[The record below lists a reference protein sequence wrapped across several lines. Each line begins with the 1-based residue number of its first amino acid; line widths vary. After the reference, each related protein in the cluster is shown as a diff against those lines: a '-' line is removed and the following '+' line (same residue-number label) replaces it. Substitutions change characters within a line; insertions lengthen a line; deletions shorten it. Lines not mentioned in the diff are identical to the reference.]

1 MARKKPDDRF
11 YITIL
16 GMVGVAAGL
25 VMINVVGAKIIDIN
39 IAAGYSLVWTVVFI
53 ISINLGF
60 ILVLLLML
68 RSAIKIWKEPP
79 KERVFDW

>member
-1 MARKKPDDRF
+1 
-11 YITIL
+11 
-16 GMVGVAAGL
+16 MVGVAIGL
-25 VMINVVGAKIIDIN
+25 VMINIVGAKLVDITMT
-39 IAAGYSLVWTVVFI
+39 AGYSLVWVLVFM
-53 ISINLGF
+53 ISINLGL